1 MKKEHYERLQEML
14 DDLCSALSEGFPLF
28 LTGKRKEANENREKI
43 DKIKKDIEKYV
54 EEENINFDKY
64 KEMYDTAVHKWVVAH
79 KWENVDRA
87 NIQRRFR

>member
-54 EEENINFDKY
+54 
-64 KEMYDTAVHKWVVAH
+64 
-79 KWENVDRA
+79 
-87 NIQRRFR
+87 

>member
-14 DDLCSALSEGFPLF
+14 DDLCSALSEGFALF
-28 LTGKRKEANENREKI
+28 LIGKRNEVNENGEKI

-54 EEENINFDKY
+54 EEENINFNEY
-64 KEMYDTAVHKWVVAH
+64 KEMYDTAVNKWA
-79 KWENVDRA
+79 NVDGV

>member
-14 DDLCSALSEGFPLF
+14 DDLCSALSEGFALF
-28 LTGKRKEANENREKI
+28 LIGKRNEVNENGEKI

-54 EEENINFDKY
+54 EEENINFNEY
-64 KEMYDTAVHKWVVAH
+64 KEMYDTAVNKWANIDGV
-79 KWENVDRA
+79 

>member
-14 DDLCSALSEGFPLF
+14 DDLCSALSEGFALF
-28 LTGKRKEANENREKI
+28 LMGERKEVNENGEKI

-54 EEENINFDKY
+54 EEENINFNEY
-64 KEMYDTAVHKWVVAH
+64 KEMYDTAVNKWA
-79 KWENVDRA
+79 NVDGV